1 MDFGPELASVKRFL
15 IFAGVAVVTGG
26 LGLWFFGRPA
36 YRHYKEQRFLER
48 ARQAVAK
55 GDYRNAS
62 LSARQTLILNSRNL
76 EAWHIQAN
84 LAEVSRSPLLLE
96 CRRKIAELDPSI
108 ENKLMLASTA
118 LRVQNPPYPLAAQ
131 TLDELGTSAQDVA
144 NYHAVKAELALKLQK
159 TTLAESQYEEAT
171 RLEPTNEIHQLNLA
185 VLRSR
190 STNASVALAARGTL
204 ERLRTS
210 TNLGAVALRWLIAQS
225 AEQNDWSTAEHFSSQ
240 LLADP
245 HAVLDDR
252 LQHLTILQRTGQAE
266 LQTSLDAMQKG
277 AATNALEVYAVSSWM
292 AKHSRAADAL
302 NWLSNCPPKVLAEQP
317 VPLALVE
324 CYMAKKDWPG
334 LENFL
339 EDKKWGDLEFLR
351 QAFLS
356 RAAVEQKQSLAAD
369 VHWRA
374 AVREAGDRLG
384 PLEALLSMA
393 TTRGWDKPKEDLLWL
408 IGQRFPRE
416 RWALG
421 ELVRLY
427 DARGN
432 TRGLNRVYATIVSY
446 DSKDFQAKNNLAATS
461 MLLRLNLPTAHEL
474 AKEVYR
480 QHPEEG
486 IATSTYAYSLHL
498 QGRTKEGLAAMEK
511 LKTEAL
517 ETPPVALY
525 YGVLLAAAGET
536 NKASKYLE
544 LANHA
549 TLLPEEKTLIAETA
563 KAL

>member
-324 CYMAKKDWPG
+324 CYMAKNDWPG

>member
-76 EAWHIQAN
+76 EAWRIQAN
-84 LAEVSRSPLLLE
+84 LAEMSRSPLLLE

-210 TNLGAVALRWLIAQS
+210 TNLGAMALRWLIAQS

-317 VPLALVE
+317 VSLALVE

>member
-427 DARGN
+427 DAHGN

>member
-474 AKEVYR
+474 AKEVYH

>member
-76 EAWHIQAN
+76 EAWRIQAN
-84 LAEVSRSPLLLE
+84 LAEMSRSPLLLE

-210 TNLGAVALRWLIAQS
+210 TNLGAMALRWLIAQS

-324 CYMAKKDWPG
+324 CYMAKNDWPG

>member
-334 LENFL
+334 LESFL